1 MKNENSMK
9 MKRHLFA
16 ALLGSALALNVQA
29 QEWKLVWSDEF
40 DTDGKPDEKVWSYEH
55 GFARNNEA
63 QWYQADNAICQDG
76 LLIIEGRQERVKN
89 PDYDPESYDWR
100 KNRKYARYTSSSI
113 KTQGKK
119 DFLYGRFEIRARIP
133 VGPGAWPAFWTL
145 GVDMDWP
152 SCGEV
157 DIMEFYRQDGK
168 PVILANT
175 SWGTDQRWVAHWDS
189 KAVSMKKF
197 LNDDPDWASKF
208 HIWRMDWDE
217 HYIRLYLDNELLN
230 ETDLS
235 EVKNGEPGG
244 HKNPFHQPH
253 YILLNLALGG
263 NNGGYIDDEAFP
275 MRYEIDYVRV
285 YQK

>member
-1 MKNENSMK
+1 MKTTFMTS
-9 MKRHLFA
+9 RLWSLLF
-16 ALLGSALALNVQA
+16 GGVLALNIQA

-40 DTDGKPDEKVWSYEH
+40 DTDGKPNENVWSYEQ

-63 QWYQADNAICQDG
+63 QWYQPDNAVCQDG

-89 PDYDPESYDWR
+89 PNYIPESYDWR

-119 DFLYGRFEIRARIP
+119 EFLYGRFEMRARIP

-145 GVDMDWP
+145 GRDMEWP

-157 DIMEFYRQDGK
+157 DIMEFYRQEGK
-168 PVILANT
+168 PVILANVA
-175 SWGTDQRWVAHWDS
+175 WGTDKRWMAHWDS
-189 KAVSMKKF
+189 KAIPFKHF
-197 LNDDPDWASKF
+197 LNNDPDWASKF
-208 HIWRMDWDE
+208 HVWRMDWDE
-217 HYIRLYLDNELLN
+217 NFIRLYLDNELLN

-235 EVKNGEPGG
+235 KVKNGELGG

-253 YILLNLALGG
+253 YLLLNLALGG
-263 NNGGYIDDEAFP
+263 NNGGYIDDATFP
-275 MRYEIDYVRV
+275 IRYEVDYVRV

>member
-1 MKNENSMK
+1 MKTTFMK
-9 MKRHLFA
+9 SRLLCALF
-16 ALLGSALALNVQA
+16 GGALALSTHA
-29 QEWKLVWSDEF
+29 QDWNLVWSDEF
-40 DTDGKPDEKVWSYEH
+40 DTDGKPNEKVWSYEH

-63 QWYQADNAICQDG
+63 QWYQPDNAICQDG

-89 PDYDPESYDWR
+89 PEYEAESYDWR

-119 DFLYGRFEIRARIP
+119 EFLYGRFEIRARIP

-145 GVDMDWP
+145 GTDMEWP

-157 DIMEFYRQDGK
+157 DIMEFYRQEGK

-175 SWGTDQRWVAHWDS
+175 AWGTDQRWMAHWDS
-189 KAVSMKKF
+189 KAIALKKF

-208 HIWRMDWDE
+208 HVWRMDWDE

-235 EVKNGEPGG
+235 KVANGKIGKR
-244 HKNPFHQPH
+244 KNPFHQPH
-253 YILLNLALGG
+253 YMLINLALGG
-263 NNGGYIDDEAFP
+263 NNGGYIDDAIFP
-275 MRYEIDYVRV
+275 IRYEVDYVRV